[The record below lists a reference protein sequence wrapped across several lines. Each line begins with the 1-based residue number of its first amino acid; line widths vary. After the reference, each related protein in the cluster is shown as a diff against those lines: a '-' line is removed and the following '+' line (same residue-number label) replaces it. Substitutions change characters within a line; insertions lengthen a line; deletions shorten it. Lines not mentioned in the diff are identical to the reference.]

1 VDEARYRVALRIAK
15 AGFRRLGRRS
25 IDGKEPH
32 DIAMQSLDRE
42 PWQPRRVWLDCIDAY
57 RRERGRNCKRQG
69 MRLVG
74 LRDNLA
80 AKPVEWFEL
89 GLVLKG
95 RTEVLVCE
103 LLAAGYQKQEVAA
116 VIGVTPT
123 RIGQIIGEIRRR
135 NAEPVQG
142 AGGGRGGT
150 QEPAS

>member
-1 VDEARYRVALRIAK
+1 MDEARYRVALRIAK

-95 RTEVLVCE
+95 RTEVLVCK
-103 LLAAGYQKQEVAA
+103 LGKSFAQLPPRVYINLKGQVFC
-116 VIGVTPT
+116 VIK
-123 RIGQIIGEIRRR
+123 
-135 NAEPVQG
+135 
-142 AGGGRGGT
+142 
-150 QEPAS
+150 ASSLRPLRSLGLIFFFR